1 MSLFDF
7 FKCKVIY
14 IVSAN
19 TFDAVVDWGFYAT
32 VKKRFHLSD
41 TEYNPNLSVED
52 IAKLK
57 EAKKRLSDLVLGKEV
72 VVRVHKTNVMEKWV
86 AEVFIP
92 FIGIKD
98 GEKYLEKTPA
108 GEFVSVNA
116 YLIGQGFLK
125 N

>member
-1 MSLFDF
+1 MSIFDM
-7 FKCKVIY
+7 FKAKVIY

-41 TEYNPNLSVED
+41 TEYNPNLSLED
-52 IAKLK
+52 VAKLK
-57 EAKKRLSDLVLGKEV
+57 ESKKRLSDLILGKEV
-72 VVRVHKTNVMEKWV
+72 TLKIYKTAVMEKWV
-86 AEVFIP
+86 ADVFIP
-92 FIGIKD
+92 MIGIPD

-108 GEFVSVNA
+108 GEFVNVKA
-116 YLIGQGFLK
+116 YLIGKGYLK